1 VEKFKT
7 KIKAVYD
14 NQGKTFDR
22 FTVVFEDIAD
32 YENHYTCLGMSF
44 NPTSPQ
50 GIGQHSSCKMG
61 KHMGKRIKFDQLPE
75 ECQIVV
81 KSMYIVD

>member
-1 VEKFKT
+1 VEKYKT
-7 KIKAVYD
+7 KIKSVYD

-22 FTVVFEDIAD
+22 FTVVFVDFAD

-50 GIGQHSSCKMG
+50 GYCMHSAGKIGEHL
-61 KHMGKRIKFDQLPE
+61 GKRIRFDQLPD